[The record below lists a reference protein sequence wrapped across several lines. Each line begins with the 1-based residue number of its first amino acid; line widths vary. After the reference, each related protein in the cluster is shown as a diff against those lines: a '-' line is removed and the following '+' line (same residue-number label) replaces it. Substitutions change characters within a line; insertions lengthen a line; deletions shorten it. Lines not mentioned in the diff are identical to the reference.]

1 MLSRD
6 VEAGKRYDLVAVGHA
21 LVDIRIIVERFPGP
35 DEEAKVLSQVWGGG
49 GSAVNVSID
58 STRLGLRTA
67 IIAKIGFD
75 SFGRIVVDELL
86 REGVD
91 ITGLRVSSKGQTGFT
106 IVVIDRRGDILM
118 YSFKGVAE
126 ELEPSDVV
134 DDIVMNTKFV
144 HIASLRVDT
153 STRVAEIAKKSGA
166 KVSWDPGRVLATK
179 GVKELEKL
187 IKLVDIVT
195 LNNREAALL
204 TGLKPE
210 EYVEAAK
217 ILKSLGPELIA
228 VKLGA
233 RGVYALGSD
242 VDEEIPAVK
251 VDRVVDTTGAGD
263 AFAAGLIAGLVR
275 GYTTRKALLY
285 ANAVAALKVTKLG
298 SHEAP
303 THQAVVQHIW
313 EAT

>member
-1 MLSRD
+1 LSRNA
-6 VEAGKRYDLVAVGHA
+6 EASKRYDLVAVGHA
-21 LVDIRIIVERFPGP
+21 LVDIRIVVDKFPGP
-35 DEEAKVLSQVWGGG
+35 DEEARVLNQVWGGG

-58 STRLGLRTA
+58 GARLGLKTA
-67 IIAKIGFD
+67 IVAKIGFD

-106 IVVIDRRGDILM
+106 IVVIDRNGDILM
-118 YSFKGVAE
+118 YGFKGVAE

-134 DDIVMNTKFV
+134 DDIVANAKFV
-144 HIASLRVDT
+144 HIASLRIDT
-153 STRVAEIAKKSGA
+153 SIRAAEIAKKSNA

-187 IKLVDIVT
+187 IKLVDIVA
-195 LNNREAALL
+195 LNNKEAAAL

-210 EYVEAAK
+210 EYKEAAK
-217 ILKSLGPELIA
+217 IIKELGPELVA
-228 VKLGA
+228 VKLGP
-233 RGVYALGSD
+233 RGVYALGND
-242 VDEEIPAVK
+242 VNEEVPAVK

-285 ANAVAALKVTKLG
+285 ANAVAALKITKLG

-303 THQAVVQHIW
+303 THQAVVQYIW

>member
-1 MLSRD
+1 LSSREA
-6 VEAGKRYDLVAVGHA
+6 EAGKRYDLVAVGHA
-21 LVDIRIIVERFPGP
+21 LVDIRIVVERFPEP

-49 GSAVNVSID
+49 GSAVNTSID
-58 STRLGLRTA
+58 GARLGLKTA

-91 ITGLRVSSKGQTGFT
+91 ITGLRVSSKGRTGFT
-106 IVVIDRRGDILM
+106 IVVIDRNGDIVM
-118 YSFKGVAE
+118 YGFKGVAE

-134 DDIVMNTKFV
+134 DDIVVNARFI
-144 HIASLRVDT
+144 HIASLRIDT
-153 STRVAEIAKKSGA
+153 SIRVAEIAKKSGA

-179 GVKELEKL
+179 GVKELERL

-195 LNNREAALL
+195 LNNREVAAL

-210 EYVEAAK
+210 EYKEAAK
-217 ILKSLGPELIA
+217 TVKELGPELVV
-228 VKLGA
+228 VKLGP
-233 RGVYALGSD
+233 RGVYALSND
-242 VDEEIPAVK
+242 LNEEIPAVK

-263 AFAAGLIAGLVR
+263 AFAAGLIAGLIR

-285 ANAVAALKVTKLG
+285 ANAVAALKITKLG

-303 THQAVVQHIW
+303 THQTVVQYIW